1 MILGW
6 RERIETRNFGPGFET
21 GFDSGDAQ
29 MRFSLV
35 IFVLLLLFVGGG
47 AVFLMT
53 YDIPAPSQQ
62 MEKVIPNDRF
72 PR

>member
-1 MILGW
+1 MGHAGLVDCRRG
-6 RERIETRNFGPGFET
+6 RFGT
-21 GFDSGDAQ
+21 GFDARDAE

-62 MEKVIPNDRF
+62 MEEVIPNDRF